1 MSGVMNILLVEDN
14 DLDVEILERVM
25 RRMDVSGTLVR
36 ARDGEEALDLLRDDA
51 RLPSLPR
58 PFVIL
63 LDINMPRMNGHE
75 FLTALRADDD
85 VSDAR
90 VFVFTTSDSKRD
102 VELAYRNHA
111 SGYIVKPHGASKL
124 REVLSALQTFWSACE
139 DPA

>member
-36 ARDGEEALDLLRDDA
+36 ARDGEEALDLLKDDA

-58 PFVIL
+58 PFVML

-75 FLTALRADDD
+75 FLKALRADDE

-90 VFVFTTSDSKRD
+90 VFVFTTSDNKRD

-111 SGYIVKPHGASKL
+111 SGYIVKPH
-124 REVLSALQTFWSACE
+124 
-139 DPA
+139 